1 MTPAINRRIA
11 VAYHCLSRPEKLAPH
26 VTLWMLRLLTLPT
39 ALRNFVRKDDFGNDD
54 IAHALGLGH
63 WIDSEDRPFN
73 PKAVRAEL
81 YQQLEKA
88 QQVCANVPLPP
99 LLQRNVQRL
108 TELVGLEAVGAQILA
123 FAVCLRTDSLL
134 EDAADQLEALTSMQL
149 FQTLTKVLNVPDEQ
163 VRQALSS
170 QGLLARSGLVVVNR
184 REAFYLK
191 SKLELLSRSFAD
203 QLMSCDADPIHM
215 LRGKI
220 QPTAPAH
227 LRLADY
233 GHIQSTLDIVR
244 PWLRHAQGTQRRG
257 VNLLVHGAS
266 GTGKTELARSLA
278 RDLGCELFE
287 VATED
292 DDGDLSDATDRLRA
306 YRAAQSLL
314 SQRKA
319 LLLFN
324 EAEDVFT
331 ATSLERSAA
340 QTHKAWLNR
349 MLENNPVPT
358 LWLSNTV
365 RGIDAAFI
373 RRFDMVFELP
383 VPPRSQ
389 RNRIIQAHCGE
400 LLGASQLARVANAE
414 HLAPAVIAR
423 ASAVVHAIKAEVGH
437 TASAQ
442 AFEHLI
448 SHTLEAQGHGPL
460 PRNASSWLPEVFDPT
475 FVNADTDLIALAQG
489 IAETRNARLCLYGP
503 PGTGKTAF
511 GHWLAKQLDMPL
523 LVRRASDLLSK
534 YVGEAEKNIA
544 RAFREA
550 EEDGALLLIDEVD
563 SFLQDRRSAQL
574 NWEVT
579 QVNEML
585 TQMEAFNGVLIAS
598 TNLMQGLDPAAL
610 RRFDLKIKLDFLR
623 TEQACAL
630 LQRHCTQLGL
640 PAPGAAEQ
648 ARLARCR
655 HLTPG
660 DFATVLRQHRFRPVR
675 GADAMVVALEAECTL
690 KQDAQNPVGFV

>member
-1 MTPAINRRIA
+1 MT
-11 VAYHCLSRPEKLAPH
+11 YHYPSRLEKLAPH

-63 WIDSEDRPFN
+63 WIDSEDHPFN

-88 QQVCANVPLPP
+88 QHVYANVPLPP

-108 TELVGLEAVGAQILA
+108 AELVGLDAVDTQILA

-149 FQTLTKVLNVPDEQ
+149 FQTLTKALNVPDEQ

-220 QPTAPAH
+220 QPTAPGH
-227 LRLADY
+227 LCLADY
-233 GHIQSTLDIVR
+233 VHIQSTLDIVR

-257 VNLLVHGAS
+257 VNVFVHGAS
-266 GTGKTELARSLA
+266 GTGKTELARALA
-278 RDLGCELFE
+278 QDMNCELFE

-292 DDGDLSDATDRLRA
+292 DDGDLSDAKDRLRA

-319 LLLFN
+319 LLLFD
-324 EAEDVFT
+324 EAEGVFT
-331 ATSLERSAA
+331 ATSLEPSAA

-349 MLENNPVPT
+349 MLEDNPVPT

-373 RRFDMVFELP
+373 RRFDIVFELP
-383 VPPRSQ
+383 VPPCSQ
-389 RNRIIQAHCGE
+389 RNRIIQAHCGD
-400 LLGASQLARVANAE
+400 LLDSSQLARISNTE
-414 HLAPAVIAR
+414 HLSPAVVAR
-423 ASAVVHAIKAEVGH
+423 AGAVVHAIKEEVGR
-437 TASAQ
+437 TARAQ

-448 SHTLEAQGHGPL
+448 SHTLESQGHDPL
-460 PRNASSWLPEVFDPT
+460 PRTASSWLPEAFDPA

-503 PGTGKTAF
+503 PGAGKTAF

-534 YVGEAEKNIA
+534 YIGEAEKNIA

-563 SFLQDRRSAQL
+563 SCLQDRRSAQL

-585 TQMEAFNGVLIAS
+585 TQMEAFNGVLVAS
-598 TNLMQGLDPAAL
+598 TNLMQGLDPSAL

-660 DFATVLRQHRFRPVR
+660 DFATVLRQHRFRLVR